1 MAVSGPDVTI
11 VFQGPVVPG
20 PAGTACQIRR
30 TRLALPSARYI
41 LSTWA
46 GSDCRGIE
54 VDRLVLSDDPGGLPG
69 IKRRDGLHELN
80 NVNRQLRSTERGLAA
95 ADTPYAIKIRSDCAL
110 EHAGILR
117 EFNRWSTPGRDR
129 ILVSSLFTV
138 DPEMFEQMAYHVS
151 DWVQLGATEALRSYW
166 SAPFMNERDATY
178 YERVPYA
185 GHSTFMD
192 RRFRCR
198 LAVEQY
204 VACRYADRLGY
215 PIPRFHNDVTA
226 DILAGHRRFLVERTA
241 ILDPWQIGLHFPKY
255 EWAYRSAF
263 QRLNCLLFEDWH
275 QLCVEQGGIPS
286 SGTSAQSVARSRRR
300 RKRVAC
306 ALSQW
311 ADGAG
316 PLLMRPG
323 CKRIVNQVLSL
334 LSRGATAVG
343 ESYPTGDDRHE
354 GSANSAQRKV

>member
-1 MAVSGPDVTI
+1 MAVSESDVTI
-11 VFQGPVVPG
+11 VFQGPVVAG

-30 TRLALPSARYI
+30 TRQALPAARYVF
-41 LSTWA
+41 STWA

-69 IKRRDGLHELN
+69 IKRRDGLREFN

-95 ADTPYAIKIRSDCAL
+95 ADSPYAIKIRSDCAL
-110 EHAGILR
+110 EHAGIVR
-117 EFNRWSTPGRDR
+117 EFNRWSTEGRDR

-151 DWVQLGATEALRSYW
+151 DWVQMGATQSLRTYW
-166 SAPFMNERDATY
+166 SAPFMDERDATY
-178 YERVPYA
+178 YERAPYA

-204 VACRYADRLGY
+204 VACGYAERLGY
-215 PIPRFHNDVTA
+215 PIPRFHNEVTPE
-226 DILAGHRRFLVERTA
+226 ILAGHRRFLAERTA
-241 ILDPWQIGLHFPKY
+241 IIDPWQIGLHFPKY

-263 QRLNCLLFEDWH
+263 QRLNCVLFEDWK
-275 QLCVEQGGIPS
+275 QLLVQGG
-286 SGTSAQSVARSRRR
+286 GMVSADTLDEANVRSRRR
-300 RKRVAC
+300 RKRVAR

-311 ADGAG
+311 ADAAG
-316 PLLMRPG
+316 PLLIRPG
-323 CKRIVNQVLSL
+323 CKRIVNGLLSL
-334 LSRGATAVG
+334 LAHDQTVG
-343 ESYPTGDDRHE
+343 RNSSESCSGRL
-354 GSANSAQRKV
+354 

>member
-1 MAVSGPDVTI
+1 MAVSEADVTI
-11 VFQGPVVPG
+11 VFQGPVVAG
-20 PAGTACQIRR
+20 PAGTASQILR
-30 TRLALPSARYI
+30 TRQALPSARYV
-41 LSTWA
+41 LSTWT

-54 VDRLVLSDDPGGLPG
+54 VDQLVLSDDPGGLPG
-69 IKRRDGLHELN
+69 IKRRDGLKELN

-95 ADTPYAIKIRSDCAL
+95 ADSPYAIKIRTDCAL

-117 EFNRWSTPGRDR
+117 EFNRWSTRYTDR

-151 DWVQLGATEALRSYW
+151 DWVQFGATQSLRTYW

-185 GHSTFMD
+185 VHSTFMD

-204 VACRYADRLGY
+204 VACRYAERLGY
-215 PIPRFHNDVTA
+215 PIPHFHNDVRPEVM
-226 DILAGHRRFLVERTA
+226 AGHRRFLAERTA
-241 ILDPWQIGLHFPKY
+241 VLDPWQIGLHFPKY

-275 QLCVEQGGIPS
+275 QLFVEQGG
-286 SGTSAQSVARSRRR
+286 TASADRSAEPAARSRRR
-300 RKRVAC
+300 RKRVAR

-311 ADGAG
+311 ADAAG
-316 PLLMRPG
+316 PLLLRPG
-323 CKRIVNQVLSL
+323 CKRIVNQLLSL
-334 LSRGATAVG
+334 LARNRTAGA
-343 ESYPTGDDRHE
+343 ESYLDR
-354 GSANSAQRKV
+354 S

>member
-1 MAVSGPDVTI
+1 MAVREADITI
-11 VFQGPVVPG
+11 VFQGPVVGG
-20 PAGTACQIRR
+20 PAGTAWHIRR
-30 TRLALPSARYI
+30 TRQALPSARCI
-41 LSTWA
+41 LSTWS

-54 VDRLVLSDDPGGLPG
+54 VDEVVLSDDPGGLPG
-69 IKRRDGLHELN
+69 IKRRDGLQELN

-95 ADTPYAIKIRSDCAL
+95 ADTPYAIKIRTDCAL

-117 EFNRWSTPGRDR
+117 EFNRWSAEGTDR

-151 DWVQLGATEALRSYW
+151 DWVQLGGTQSLRTYW

-204 VACRYADRLGY
+204 VACRYAERLGY
-215 PIPRFHNDVTA
+215 PIPRFHNDVTPE
-226 DILAGHRRFLVERTA
+226 ILTGHRRFLVERTA
-241 ILDPWQIGLHFPKY
+241 VLDPWQIGLHFPKY
-255 EWAYRSAF
+255 QWAYRSAF
-263 QRLNCLLFEDWH
+263 QRLNCLLFEDWR
-275 QLCVEQGGIPS
+275 QLVVEQGAIPR
-286 SGTSAQSVARSRRR
+286 GVMPAEPGARSRRR
-300 RKRVAC
+300 RKCLAR

-311 ADGAG
+311 ADAAG
-316 PLLMRPG
+316 PLLIRPG
-323 CKRIVNQVLSL
+323 SKRIVNGLLSL
-334 LSRGATAVG
+334 LAQSRTAG
-343 ESYPTGDDRHE
+343 RDPGQCYREQS
-354 GSANSAQRKV
+354 